1 MSRARFFVGV
11 KAITTPGKIAA
22 ATKFLREGRM
32 EEGSPEGSG
41 GRGLRSNSDD
51 LACCVG
57 VCRVIRKPFPVK
69 KVRTKARKI
78 GTILSIRLIIYIT
91 QLLNWFLSL
100 RTFCDLISSV
110 IIQMPRT
117 FFIISKHDWI

>member
-1 MSRARFFVGV
+1 M
-11 KAITTPGKIAA
+11 TTPGKIAA

-32 EEGSPEGSG
+32 EE

-100 RTFCDLISSV
+100 RTFCDLISSALSRCLELFSLSLNT
-110 IIQMPRT
+110 IGFDT
-117 FFIISKHDWI
+117 A